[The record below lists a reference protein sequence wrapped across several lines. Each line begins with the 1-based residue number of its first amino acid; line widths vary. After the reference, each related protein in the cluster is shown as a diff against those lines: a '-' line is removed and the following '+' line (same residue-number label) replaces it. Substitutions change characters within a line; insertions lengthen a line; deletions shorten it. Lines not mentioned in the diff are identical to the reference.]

1 MTRDTRTRVA
11 HHITLCLHDCVVVY
25 LWVISNHYWHL
36 VPYNVRMCIL
46 THQPKCH
53 LRPYRLQSLLS
64 LIRITGTKAVFM
76 SAHNGDAAR
85 EQLLATR
92 LRSRQGTFGIW
103 RARRLTKAQQ
113 TIVKIRKIR
122 KFFGVKPKYVDYR
135 DSAFPVHTGFVFIQ
149 WVIYDVMHQSLCTCT
164 YMYVY
169 VDVHAQLHVPILL
182 RKTAV
187 RKMCQPPL
195 TLSHPSV
202 THPFKVFVFYQITWI
217 PVHYYVSRIICPS
230 TLYCI
235 NWTLSLLRLGLF

>member
-76 SAHNGDAAR
+76 SAQNGDAAS
-85 EQLLATR
+85 ELLLATW
-92 LRSRQGTFGIW
+92 LRSRQGAFGIW

-135 DSAFPVHTGFVFIQ
+135 DSAFPVHTFVFIQ
-149 WVIYDVMHQSLCTCT
+149 WVIYDVMHQSLCTCM
-164 YMYVY
+164 YMYI
-169 VDVHAQLHVPILL
+169 HVC
-182 RKTAV
+182 V
-187 RKMCQPPL
+187 RRCTRP
-195 TLSHPSV
+195 V
-202 THPFKVFVFYQITWI
+202 TCTDTIAENCC
-217 PVHYYVSRIICPS
+217 S
-230 TLYCI
+230 
-235 NWTLSLLRLGLF
+235 